1 MIYIKRL
8 SYEERATWATCP
20 ICEAIHGEPCA
31 VLTNDMAG
39 YYKSDDDMGP
49 GVHAA
54 RLVNAPKVAAVN
66 DNDEQQESA

>member
-31 VLTNDMAG
+31 VLAADEDG
-39 YYKSDDDMGP
+39 YYQSELGP
-49 GVHAA
+49 GAHIA
-54 RLVNAPKVAAVN
+54 RLVNAPKTAAVN
-66 DNDEQQESA
+66 NKDEQQESA